1 MSTEIRLR
9 GDIEDVNIESIT
21 FKRPKLIKKVSI
33 PEGTFDSNKI
43 FEVNHYSIITVP
55 GTDVEFKIIGTK
67 VNKNRDF
74 FYKNYKI
81 KNVVFNSDE
90 DDSTVSMSFE
100 TDIEDIYRIEIISQ
114 EKTSGNM
121 INPGKIIKKIYIL
134 DYKFNLNEKQPQ
146 TSDGITILK
155 SNVDSEM
162 AINALENNDDD
173 DNDDDDDDD
182 ADEDEDELEED
193 NDDGEN

>member
-1 MSTEIRLR
+1 MTTEIRIR
-9 GDIEDVNIESIT
+9 GDIEDVKIESIN
-21 FKRPKLIKKVSI
+21 FKRPKQVKNVSI

-43 FEVNHYSIITVP
+43 FEVNNYSIITVP
-55 GTDVEFKIIGTK
+55 GTEVEFKIIGTK
-67 VNKNRDF
+67 VDKNGDF
-74 FYKNYKI
+74 FYKNYKV

-90 DDSTVSMSFE
+90 DDSMVSMIFD

-121 INPGKIIKKIYIL
+121 INPGKIIKKFFIF

-146 TSDGITILK
+146 TSNNINILK

-162 AINALENNDDD
+162 AINALEN
-173 DNDDDDDDD
+173 DDDDDDD
-182 ADEDEDELEED
+182 NELEED
-193 NDDGEN
+193 NDDDNNDNDDDDD